1 VPSAASA
8 GETVALV
15 TRDTEITFR
24 KFSLTVTSA
33 QGADAG
39 KTAVSNDGELV
50 IGSTPGN
57 QLVLTDPTVSR
68 CHCVVSVTKDGFLL
82 RDLGSK
88 NGTSLGGFRVEA
100 AYLKPGA
107 IVGVG
112 KTTLRFAVL
121 EEVDAEPLSRDR
133 QFGSIVG
140 MSPAMR
146 RIFALLPK
154 VAPSDATVLIEGP
167 TGTGKELLAR
177 ALHEGS
183 PRTNK
188 PLVVVDCSA
197 IPPTLIE
204 SELFGHEKGAFTS
217 AHVTRIGSFEAADG
231 GTVLLDEI
239 GELPLDMQPKL
250 LRVLEERSIKRV
262 GSTKPIAL
270 DVRLIAATNRDLRA
284 EVNRGRFRSDLYYRL
299 NVVKL
304 KVPPLRE
311 RREDIPLLIAHFY
324 EQYIGSEGARPPADL
339 VNALLDNEWPGN
351 VRELRSAVE
360 RAILLGPESSEDL
373 DDDNND
379 DEEAGG
385 GGGDSRLSMT
395 GLELDTT
402 VPFRLAKERVVRKW
416 EKWYVT
422 ELIKRFGTASRAARE
437 VKMDRHHLGE
447 LLRLHKVDKVRE

>member
-1 VPSAASA
+1 VG

-15 TRDTEITFR
+15 TRDHEITFR

-33 QGADAG
+33 GADSG
-39 KTAVSNDGELV
+39 RSAVSNDGELV

-88 NGTSLGGFRVEA
+88 NGTTLQGFRIEA

-107 IVGVG
+107 IVGIG

-121 EEVDAEPLSRDR
+121 EEVDAETAELSRDR

-146 RIFALLPK
+146 RIFALLPR

-177 ALHEGS
+177 AVHEGS
-183 PRTNK
+183 PRANK
-188 PLVVVDCSA
+188 PLVVVDCSS

-204 SELFGHEKGAFTS
+204 SELFGHEKGSFTS
-217 AHVTRIGSFEAADG
+217 AHATRIGSFEAAEG
-231 GTVLLDEI
+231 GTVFLDEL

-324 EQYIGSEGARPPADL
+324 EQYVGEGARPPAEL

-360 RAILLGPESSEDL
+360 RAVLLGSTDDDL
-373 DDDNND
+373 DD
-379 DEEAGG
+379 ELASSSEPEG
-385 GGGDSRLSMT
+385 RLSMT
-395 GLELDTT
+395 GLELDASM
-402 VPFRLAKERVVRKW
+402 PFRLAKERIVRKW

-422 ELIKRFGTASRAARE
+422 ELITRFSGNVSKAARE
-437 VKMDRHHLGE
+437 VKMDRHHLAE
-447 LLRLHKVDKVRE
+447 LLRLHKVTARRD